1 MYPKIHRARMNGYI
15 MARRVTGTVCGEV
28 FMESIYWVLTWACH
42 RKCVHCYD
50 DRFRPYV
57 RDELKAVIGEGQ
69 AAWPKIIEN
78 LPRPMAFEDPK
89 DPHHQKIGRII
100 LAGGEVLHKP
110 VREALF
116 YPVLEALQKR
126 YTPAQ
131 AKISIQTTGDILTA
145 KMIKEMLERGVH
157 TIAISGMDDYHVGM
171 EGDKRLPL
179 MAKIRAMM
187 AKAGVSEISLG
198 GKRLDGVRVD
208 YTQEDGPYFL
218 FFGAQP
224 ASWIGEIWPR
234 GRAWTNSL
242 ADGDLSTN
250 FCARQSGGKNF
261 LNHTKAGSEVAIE
274 PNGDVYPCCI
284 KTKTPIGNLTR
295 EPLIAMLDD
304 LASEPALQALNAGDP
319 ASMGIKAGWSVA
331 QFEAASVTR
340 RPNGTDYANLCIG
353 CDAFF
358 EASLGKVLRERAA
371 ARQALVHA

>member
-1 MYPKIHRARMNGYI
+1 
-15 MARRVTGTVCGEV
+15 
-28 FMESIYWVLTWACH
+28 MESIYWVLTWACH

-69 AAWPKIIEN
+69 AAWPKVIEN
-78 LPRPMAFEDPK
+78 LPRQMAFEDPK
-89 DPHHQKIGRII
+89 DATKQKIGRII

-187 AKAGVSEISLG
+187 AKAGVSEISLA
-198 GKRLDGVRVD
+198 GKRMDGVRVD
-208 YTQEDGPYFL
+208 FTQEDGPYFL

-224 ASWIGEIWPR
+224 ARLPMAISAPISAPASLVARTSSITPKPAARLLSSLMAMSIPAASRPKRLSAISHVSRSFRCWTIWQANQRYKPSIW
-234 GRAWTNSL
+234 GILPAWVSV
-242 ADGDLSTN
+242 
-250 FCARQSGGKNF
+250 
-261 LNHTKAGSEVAIE
+261 KAG
-274 PNGDVYPCCI
+274 
-284 KTKTPIGNLTR
+284 T
-295 EPLIAMLDD
+295 
-304 LASEPALQALNAGDP
+304 
-319 ASMGIKAGWSVA
+319 
-331 QFEAASVTR
+331 
-340 RPNGTDYANLCIG
+340 
-353 CDAFF
+353 
-358 EASLGKVLRERAA
+358 
-371 ARQALVHA
+371 

>member
-1 MYPKIHRARMNGYI
+1 
-15 MARRVTGTVCGEV
+15 
-28 FMESIYWVLTWACH
+28 MESIYWVLTWACH
-42 RKCVHCYD
+42 RRCVHCYD

-69 AAWPKIIEN
+69 AAWPLILDN
-78 LPRPMAFEDPK
+78 LPARFAFEDPK
-89 DPHHQKIGRII
+89 DPAKQRIGRII

-116 YPVLEALQKR
+116 YPVLEALQRR
-126 YTPAQ
+126 YTSADV
-131 AKISIQTTGDILTA
+131 KISIQTTGDILTP
-145 KMIKEMLERGVH
+145 KILSEMLVRGVH

-171 EGDKRLPL
+171 EGDKREPL

-187 AKAGVSEISLG
+187 TRAGVTEITLG
-198 GKRLDGVRVD
+198 GKNTDGTRID
-208 YTQEDGPYFL
+208 YTQEAGPYFL

-234 GRAWTNSL
+234 GRAWTNNL
-242 ADGDLSTN
+242 ADGDISTN

-284 KTKTPIGNLTR
+284 KTKTPIGNLAL
-295 EPLIAMLDD
+295 EPLIPMLDD
-304 LASEPALQALNAGDP
+304 LASEPALAALNAGNP
-319 ASMGIKAGWSVA
+319 AAMGVTEGWSGDK
-331 QFEAASVTR
+331 FLAASVTK
-340 RPNGTDYANLCIG
+340 RPDGTEYANLCVG

-358 EASLGKVLRERAA
+358 EAKLGAVLRSRSA
-371 ARQALVHA
+371 ARLGFLQDRLALTDTMG

>member
-1 MYPKIHRARMNGYI
+1 MTGLHRGFAL
-15 MARRVTGTVCGEV
+15 
-28 FMESIYWVLTWACH
+28 ESIYWVLTWACH

-69 AAWPKIIEN
+69 AAWPLILAN
-78 LPRPMAFEDPK
+78 LPERFAYTDPK
-89 DPHHQKIGRII
+89 NANRQKIGRII

-126 YTPAQ
+126 YTPDDV
-131 AKISIQTTGDILTA
+131 KVSIQTTGDILTP
-145 KMIKEMLERGVH
+145 KMIGEMLDRGVH
-157 TIAISGMDDYHVGM
+157 MIAISGMDEYHVGM

-187 AKAGVSEISLG
+187 AKAGVIEVSLG
-198 GKRLDGVRVD
+198 GKTSDGQRVD
-208 YTQEDGPYFL
+208 YTQEAGPYFL

-234 GRAWTNSL
+234 GRAWTNNL
-242 ADGDLSTN
+242 ADGDITTN

-274 PNGDVYPCCI
+274 PSGDVYPCCI
-284 KTKTPIGNLTR
+284 KTKTPLGNLTR

-304 LASEPALQALNAGDP
+304 LAAEPALQAINGGDP
-319 ASMGIKAGWSVA
+319 ASMGLSEGWSSE
-331 QFEAASVTR
+331 QFLERSVIQK
-340 RPNGTDYANLCIG
+340 PDGSSYANLCIG

-358 EASLGKVLRERAA
+358 EAKLGAVLRARAK
-371 ARQALVHA
+371 ARQALIKREVDIQLFA

>member
-1 MYPKIHRARMNGYI
+1 
-15 MARRVTGTVCGEV
+15 
-28 FMESIYWVLTWACH
+28 MESIYWVLTWACH
-42 RKCVHCYD
+42 RRCVHCYD

-69 AAWPKIIEN
+69 VAWPKIIEN
-78 LPRPMAFEDPK
+78 LPPRFSFQDPNEPDRK
-89 DPHHQKIGRII
+89 RIGRII

-116 YPVLEALQKR
+116 YPVLEALQQR
-126 YTPAQ
+126 YSPQ
-131 AKISIQTTGDILTA
+131 DAKISIQTTGDILTPR
-145 KMIKEMLERGVH
+145 ILREMLERGVH
-157 TIAISGMDDYHVGM
+157 TIAVSGMDDYHVGM
-171 EGDKRLPL
+171 EGDKRVPL
-179 MAKIRAMM
+179 MANIRAIM
-187 AKAGVSEISLG
+187 AKAGVTEVSLG
-198 GKRLDGVRVD
+198 GKDANGVRRD
-208 YTQEDGPYFL
+208 YTQEDGPFFL

-234 GRAWTNSL
+234 GRAWTNNL

-284 KTKTPIGNLTR
+284 KTKMPIGNLTR
-295 EPLIAMLDD
+295 EPLIALLVD
-304 LASEPALQALNAGDP
+304 LANEPALQALNAGDP
-319 ASMGIKAGWSVA
+319 ASMGVSAGWSID
-331 QFEAASVTR
+331 QFEAVSVTK

-358 EASLGKVLRERAA
+358 EAKLGAALKARAA
-371 ARQALVHA
+371 AREKQLETISTGA

>member
-1 MYPKIHRARMNGYI
+1 
-15 MARRVTGTVCGEV
+15 V
-28 FMESIYWVLTWACH
+28 ESIYWVLTWACH
-42 RKCVHCYD
+42 RRCVHCYD

-69 AAWPKIIEN
+69 AAWPLILKN
-78 LPRPMAFEDPK
+78 LPDRFMYADPK
-89 DPHHQKIGRII
+89 DANRQKIGRII

-126 YTPAQ
+126 YASQ
-131 AKISIQTTGDILTA
+131 DVKVSIQTTGDILTP
-145 KMIKEMLERGVH
+145 KMLREMLERGVH

-179 MAKIRAMM
+179 MAKIRTMM
-187 AKAGVSEISLG
+187 GKAGVTEISLG
-198 GKRLDGVRVD
+198 GKATDGTRVD
-208 YTQEDGPYFL
+208 YTQEDGPFFL

-234 GRAWTNSL
+234 GRAWTNNL
-242 ADGDLSTN
+242 ADGDISTN

-261 LNHTKAGSEVAIE
+261 LNHRQAGSEVAIE

-284 KTKTPIGNLTR
+284 KTKTPIGNVAL
-295 EPLIAMLDD
+295 EPLIPMLDD

-319 ASMGIKAGWSVA
+319 AAMGEGEGWTRDA
-331 QFEAASVTR
+331 FIAASVTR
-340 RPNGTDYANLCIG
+340 RPNGSDYANLCIG

-358 EASLGKVLRERAA
+358 EAKLGAVLRARAA
-371 ARQALVHA
+371 ARLSGLNKDLAFEAATS

>member
-1 MYPKIHRARMNGYI
+1 
-15 MARRVTGTVCGEV
+15 
-28 FMESIYWVLTWACH
+28 MESVYWVLTWACH

-69 AAWPKIIEN
+69 AAWPKVIDN
-78 LPRPMAFEDPK
+78 LPKRFAFEDPK
-89 DPHHQKIGRII
+89 DPSKSRIGRII

-126 YTPAQ
+126 YAPGD
-131 AKISIQTTGDILTA
+131 AKISIQTTGDILTP
-145 KMIKEMLERGVH
+145 KMVHEMLVRGVH

-171 EGDKRLPL
+171 EGQKRHPL
-179 MAKIRAMM
+179 MLKIRNMM
-187 AKAGVSEISLG
+187 AKAGVTEVSLG
-198 GKRLDGVRVD
+198 GKDQDGNRRD
-208 YTQEDGPYFL
+208 YTQEDGPFFL

-234 GRAWTNSL
+234 GRAWSNNL
-242 ADGDLSTN
+242 ADGDMSTN

-274 PNGDVYPCCI
+274 PSGDVYPCCI
-284 KTKTPIGNLTR
+284 KTKTPLGNLTR

-319 ASMGIKAGWSVA
+319 ASMGLEAGWSVA
-331 QFEAASVTR
+331 QFEAASVTK
-340 RPNGTDYANLCIG
+340 RPNGADYANLCIG

-358 EASLGKVLRERAA
+358 EAKLGAVLREREKERELKA
-371 ARQALVHA
+371 ALVER